1 LAIPRV
7 FISSTCYDLK
17 HIRENLKY
25 FVKTIGY
32 EPVLSDDGDVYY
44 SVDAHTHDACLSEV
58 ATCQLFILIIGGRHG
73 SEHNGKEGSI
83 TNNEY
88 REAVLSKIPIFA
100 LVESAVYSDH
110 HTYLSNRKSNPD
122 FFEQITYPSID
133 NIKIFY
139 FINEVRKNSLN
150 NALVAFNNFADME
163 SYLKKQW
170 AGMMYDL
177 LAERTRNDHAKT
189 TNKLIDD
196 LTIASKKSEE
206 LIKILLRS
214 TDIEHAEE
222 RISEV
227 ELKAKAE
234 GFLGLMYE
242 CFGTSKFMTIMKDH
256 ELPNIQNYDKW
267 YEYLEA
273 TTEFHIEV
281 FKKENGSSA
290 YLHSRTSTRARRIF
304 EDNGTQVVVIDH
316 TIQEAF
322 EALKKVDETTRKNIL
337 EQLFA
342 IL

>member
-1 LAIPRV
+1 MAIPRV

-44 SVDAHTHDACLSEV
+44 GVDTHTHDACLSEV
-58 ATCQLFILIIGGRHG
+58 ATCQLFILIIGGRYG
-73 SEHNGKEGSI
+73 GEHKDKEGSI

-88 REAVLSKIPIFA
+88 REAVKNKIPIFA
-100 LVESAVYSDH
+100 LVENAVYSDH
-110 HTYLSNRKSNPD
+110 HTYLSNKKSNPD

-133 NIKIFY
+133 NIKIFS
-139 FINEVRKNSLN
+139 FIDEVRKNIIN
-150 NALVAFNNFADME
+150 NALVSFNNFADME

-177 LAERTRNDHAKT
+177 LAERTRNDHAKI
-189 TNKLIDD
+189 TNRLIDD

-214 TDIEHAEE
+214 TDAEHAEE
-222 RISEV
+222 KISEV

-234 GFLGLMYE
+234 SFLGWMYE
-242 CFGTSKFMTIMKDH
+242 YFGTSEFIMINATV
-256 ELPNIQNYDKW
+256 LPNIQDYDKW

-273 TTEFHIEV
+273 TTAFNIDV
-281 FKKENGSSA
+281 FEEQNGLAA
-290 YLHSRTSTRARRIF
+290 YLHSHNATKAKLLWEIYK
-304 EDNGTQVVVIDH
+304 DMKKNVIH
-316 TIQEAF
+316 TGIQEAF
-322 EALKKVDETTRKNIL
+322 EALKEVDETTQKNIL
-337 EQLFA
+337 EQLFT

>member
-110 HTYLSNRKSNPD
+110 NTYLSNRKSNPD
-122 FFEQITYPSID
+122 FYDKIVYTSID
-133 NIKIFY
+133 DIKIFD
-139 FINEVRKNSLN
+139 FIDEVRKSNHN
-150 NALVAFNNFADME
+150 NALVSFNNFADME

-177 LAERTRNDHAKT
+177 LAERTRNENAKV
-189 TNKLIDD
+189 TNRLIDN
-196 LTIASKKSEE
+196 LAIASKKSED
-206 LIKILLRS
+206 LIKLLVRS
-214 TDIEHAEE
+214 TNIDHAEDK
-222 RISEV
+222 ISEID
-227 ELKAKAE
+227 LIAKAE
-234 GFLGLMYE
+234 SFLGWMYE
-242 CFGTSKFMTIMKDH
+242 YFDTRQFLIITDTK
-256 ELPNIQNYDKW
+256 LPDIQKYDQW
-267 YEYLEA
+267 FEYLADIDPFDIQIFAEEKGEA
-273 TTEFHIEV
+273 
-281 FKKENGSSA
+281 A
-290 YLHSRTSTRARRIF
+290 YIYSRHASKVKMIWETYKGI
-304 EDNGTQVVVIDH
+304 NKPVID
-316 TIQEAF
+316 TGIQEAF